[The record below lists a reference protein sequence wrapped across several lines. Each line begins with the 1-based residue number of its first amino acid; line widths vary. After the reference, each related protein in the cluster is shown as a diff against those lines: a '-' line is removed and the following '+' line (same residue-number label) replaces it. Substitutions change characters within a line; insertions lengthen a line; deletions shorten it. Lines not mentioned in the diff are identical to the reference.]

1 MYAHVER
8 GALVRFLTTLPPTFK
23 GVRAIGALTDEGR
36 AALGLLPL
44 VDVTPVYDS
53 AAMRL
58 ANARPVVVVF
68 GDRVEMTRVVE
79 AIPAVEIAR
88 RAAREAMQN
97 DPRAVDLR
105 NRLGTATPA
114 EIDAWVDAQVTDLAS
129 ARTMFK
135 RILVVLALLSR

>member
-68 GDRVEMTRVVE
+68 ADHVEMTRVVE